1 MFHKKRYMQVKQ
13 KGGWM
18 NKWKYEISNDGL
30 TLKAEVDEMMEHASK
45 DLENERFIKS
55 KVTCDRQ
62 QWVIQTIQE
71 VPELAEKALH
81 WWCNESSYSVLKQ
94 GEVQE
99 SEKMFQSILTAAALQ
114 AVLEKKRVY

>member
-1 MFHKKRYMQVKQ
+1 
-13 KGGWM
+13 M

-62 QWVIQTIQE
+62 QWVIRTIQE

-81 WWCNESSYSVLKQ
+81 WWRNESSYSVLKQ